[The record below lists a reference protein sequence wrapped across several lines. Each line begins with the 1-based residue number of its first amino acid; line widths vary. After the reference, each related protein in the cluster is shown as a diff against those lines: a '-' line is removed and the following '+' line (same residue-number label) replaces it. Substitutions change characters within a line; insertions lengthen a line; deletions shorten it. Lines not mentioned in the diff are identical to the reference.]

1 MKIPAN
7 LKHKPVIISE
17 NYENIDGRY
26 AYNSVAK
33 GL

>member
-17 NYENIDGRY
+17 NYENIDIIVLQKR
-26 AYNSVAK
+26 V
-33 GL
+33 LLV